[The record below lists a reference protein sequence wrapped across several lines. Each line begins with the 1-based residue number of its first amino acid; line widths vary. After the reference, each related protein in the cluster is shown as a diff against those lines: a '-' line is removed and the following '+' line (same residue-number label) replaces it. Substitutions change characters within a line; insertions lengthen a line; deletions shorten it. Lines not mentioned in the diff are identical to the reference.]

1 MRISV
6 FVLLFSVFSIF
17 GLVAKYDAPNPD
29 NAKLFMQEV
38 IDDGKINIPKNK
50 NNQENYNYFKDL
62 AINKFAM
69 SYMSAWSLGKHYK
82 SLNAKLKDKYVSI
95 ITDYMVLFYA
105 DMFSKYYQSYIFKVV
120 GAEQKG
126 DEFFVNVLVKPKNNS
141 KNQDSVINAIWRLKY
156 SKDIKN
162 FLLVDVSLNGV
173 SVLLAQRSEFESSIR
188 ASNNSVADFIAKLE
202 KKVNDT
208 KKQKN
213 IK

>member
-1 MRISV
+1 MRISL
-6 FVLLFSVFSIF
+6 FVLLFSVFSVF
-17 GLVAKYDAPNPD
+17 GLVAKYEVPNPE

-38 IDDGKINIPKNK
+38 IDDGQINIPKK
-50 NNQENYNYFKDL
+50 KSSQENYNYFKDL
-62 AINKFAM
+62 AIHKFAM

-82 SLNAKLKDKYVSI
+82 SLDAKLKDKYVSV

-120 GAEQKG
+120 DAEQKG
-126 DEFFVNVLVKPKNNS
+126 EEFFVNVLVKPKNNS
-141 KNQDSVINAIWRLKY
+141 KNQDSVINAVWRLKY

-173 SVLLAQRSEFESSIR
+173 SVLLAQRSEFESAIK
-188 ASNNSVADFIAKLE
+188 ASNNSVADFITKLE

-213 IK
+213 IN